1 MIETTPPVQAPAWVR
16 HAVWWHVYPIGFLGA
31 DRCQRNRLHASS
43 PPADPT
49 VLEVPSHGW
58 EVAF

>member
-1 MIETTPPVQAPAWVR
+1 MIETAAPGPAPAAHR
-16 HAVWWHVYPIGFLGA
+16 AADAPLG
-31 DRCQRNRLHASS
+31 NRLHASS
-43 PPADPT
+43 YPANSR